1 MNSLVTMALLNFH
14 VVSGITKGA
23 PWIYLIYT
31 PPVSFRSSIKGEF
44 CIRKDKG
51 CTPNKAQ
58 LHPHL
63 SHLDQAFPSA
73 TMTLVNFHIVSGIT
87 KAAPWTKL
95 IYTPPVSF
103 RSSINSHIVK
113 NGSLREFERGG
124 RGRGER
130 ERVIPP
136 PVTFRSSKIS
146 HTLKNGSKWV
156 LSASH
161 HRYS

>member
-113 NGSLREFERGG
+113 KWVFERE
-124 RGRGER
+124 RERGEG

-146 HTLKNGSKWV
+146 HILKSLLMILGMI
-156 LSASH
+156 LLCI
-161 HRYS
+161 